1 MNDQDV
7 NVVPDVTSV
16 AHPAPVLRMHET
28 DRMNLE
34 LAKANRKLALAEAQ
48 TALAKNENAEL
59 AYKYVVLQIYL
70 KYGLNENDAINENG
84 EIIKN
89 GALAAATKVE

>member
-1 MNDQDV
+1 MTDQDV
-7 NVVPDVTSV
+7 SVVPDVV
-16 AHPAPVLRMHET
+16 PAAQPAPVLRMQES
-28 DRMNLE
+28 DRMSLE
-34 LAKANRKLALAEAQ
+34 LAKANRKLALSEAQ

-89 GALAAATKVE
+89 GALAQAQKV